1 MIQLTENKP
10 QRRALIATLSH
21 FSPSCNAS
29 CTRFRAVNCKCACGS
44 VEGNVRVPNRNIRRL
59 EPHLTRAKSTR
70 ESFLIATNDD
80 IVKSRHPAKS
90 GPPKSPASRAP
101 RSPARRAWEISRA
114 WGISPTRAEG
124 SVSPLR
130 PNRRAGRGWTGW
142 QKDFRGRLRWCARCP
157 LRCARRRRRAPRT
170 ATAGTKCRAAASR

>member
-80 IVKSRHPAKS
+80 IVKVVILPNRGLP
-90 GPPKSPASRAP
+90 SPRQAGLLG
-101 RSPARRAWEISRA
+101 SPARRAWEISRA

-130 PNRRAGRGWTGW
+130 PNRRAGRARTGW

-157 LRCARRRRRAPRT
+157 LRCARRKRRAPRT